1 MNSTIANSSST
12 IDIPAVTSKS
22 DSSLPHSP
30 KEGRCQHIFPN
41 GKRCRKFASGS
52 HLGLCLQHL
61 TERAA
66 IGAGLQQPP
75 NDSLDLSAELL
86 PELSEF
92 KCGVDINKFL
102 ARLLKLVTKG
112 AISPRRAAVLAYITN
127 QLLHSHRAIARENH
141 LQPQEQGLI
150 LDFSDWPEPEDGSG
164 IRGPACYRRAVLA
177 GVAPREREKTQS
189 RPSIPRA
196 EREAPSFPMFLW
208 SSHSWLSSATRHRP
222 APMPRENF
230 HGHQSE
236 HARDGAPR

>member
-1 MNSTIANSSST
+1 MNSTIANSSSA
-12 IDIPAVTSKS
+12 IDIPVVTSRN
-22 DSSLPHSP
+22 DSSLPHAP

-61 TERAA
+61 TESAA

-127 QLLHSHRAIARENH
+127 QLLHSHRAIARDNH
-141 LQPQEQGLI
+141 PQPQQEGLI
-150 LDFSDWPEPEDGSG
+150 LDFSDWPEPQDGSG
-164 IRGPACYRRAVLA
+164 IKGPACYRRAVLA
-177 GVAPREREKTQS
+177 GVAPREPEKTQS
-189 RPSIPRA
+189 
-196 EREAPSFPMFLW
+196 
-208 SSHSWLSSATRHRP
+208 
-222 APMPRENF
+222 
-230 HGHQSE
+230 
-236 HARDGAPR
+236 

>member
-1 MNSTIANSSST
+1 MLFPQLLCFEIDPSFMGGVYPLNEEIMNSTIPNSSST

-22 DSSLPHSP
+22 DSSLPHAP
-30 KEGRCQHIFPN
+30 NEGRCQPIFPN

-61 TERAA
+61 TASAA
-66 IGAGLQQPP
+66 ISAGFQHPP

-127 QLLHSHRAIARENH
+127 QLLHSHRAIALETNPPGEE
-141 LQPQEQGLI
+141 PQRI
-150 LDFSDWPEPEDGSG
+150 IID
-164 IRGPACYRRAVLA
+164 
-177 GVAPREREKTQS
+177 
-189 RPSIPRA
+189 
-196 EREAPSFPMFLW
+196 
-208 SSHSWLSSATRHRP
+208 
-222 APMPRENF
+222 MPRPD
-230 HGHQSE
+230 
-236 HARDGAPR
+236 RD

>member
-22 DSSLPHSP
+22 DSSLPHAP
-30 KEGRCQHIFPN
+30 KEGRCQYLFPN

-52 HLGLCLQHL
+52 HLGLCLHHL
-61 TERAA
+61 TESAA

-112 AISPRRAAVLAYITN
+112 VISPRRASVLAYITN
-127 QLLHSHRAIARENH
+127 QLLHSHRAIARNNH
-141 LQPQEQGLI
+141 PQPQQEGLI
-150 LDFSDWPEPEDGSG
+150 LDFSDWPEPADGSG
-164 IRGPACYRRAVLA
+164 IKGPACYRRAVLA
-177 GVAPREREKTQS
+177 GVAPREPEKTQS
-189 RPSIPRA
+189 
-196 EREAPSFPMFLW
+196 
-208 SSHSWLSSATRHRP
+208 
-222 APMPRENF
+222 
-230 HGHQSE
+230 
-236 HARDGAPR
+236 

>member
-22 DSSLPHSP
+22 GSSLPHAP
-30 KEGRCQHIFPN
+30 KEGRCQYLFPN

-52 HLGLCLQHL
+52 HLGLCLLHL
-61 TERAA
+61 TESAA
-66 IGAGLQQPP
+66 IGAGFQQPP

-127 QLLHSHRAIARENH
+127 QLLHSHRAIARDNH
-141 LQPQEQGLI
+141 LQPQQEGLI
-150 LDFSDWPEPEDGSG
+150 LDFSGWPEPADGSG
-164 IRGPACYRRAVLA
+164 IKGPACYRRAVLA
-177 GVAPREREKTQS
+177 GVAPREPEKTQS
-189 RPSIPRA
+189 
-196 EREAPSFPMFLW
+196 
-208 SSHSWLSSATRHRP
+208 
-222 APMPRENF
+222 
-230 HGHQSE
+230 
-236 HARDGAPR
+236 